1 MKLVY
6 RGHGQNPFTLFTT
19 VQKFKVQQLIFLFF
33 LTCPKIVLM
42 FVLWFAKQNDGGQVH
57 DQVHFHQEFSV
68 LKAQIV
74 VVIVQSQLCS
84 GAASDCTMANS
95 FEKHPIISKLQ
106 RLGPCLPLF
115 LNLGKS
121 YITEIMLSIWITR
134 IPSLTLYCFETLC
147 W

>member
-1 MKLVY
+1 MSPSLPLC
-6 RGHGQNPFTLFTT
+6 RNLRSSS
-19 VQKFKVQQLIFLFF
+19 LSSSFF

-84 GAASDCTMANS
+84 VLGLPQTALWQIPLKSIQLFKALNIGFLRNTI
-95 FEKHPIISKLQ
+95 FESGKKLHYSN
-106 RLGPCLPLF
+106 RV
-115 LNLGKS
+115 
-121 YITEIMLSIWITR
+121 LSIWITR